1 MFYSLL
7 NTPLSAA
14 FYSKN
19 PEGYSESIRSSKM
32 DLLRKALSYTFDWFL
47 NKPLKTQ
54 LRGSKILKL
63 EKYQEA
69 SVTL

>member
-19 PEGYSESIRSSKM
+19 PEGYSESIM
-32 DLLRKALSYTFDWFL
+32 DLLQKALSYTFDWFL